1 MQRTILTVA
10 GLVMGLAITIV
21 SAQDQKAKTL
31 TTVGPVAKIS
41 GDSLSVDSG
50 KGVVQF
56 VTNSKT
62 EVKATAGGA
71 QAQKAKQEGQ
81 KGVKITDAVHVGDQ
95 VSVKYTDT
103 GGKLVAMEVDVLQRR
118 PPNAQP
124 PK

>member
-10 GLVMGLAITIV
+10 GLVLGLAIAIV
-21 SAQDQKAKTL
+21 SAQDKAKTL

-50 KGVVQF
+50 KGIVQF

-62 EVKATAGGA
+62 EVKVTAGGA
-71 QAQKAKQEGQ
+71 QAQKAKQEG

-95 VSVKYTDT
+95 VSVKYTDN
-103 GGKLVAMEVDVLQRR
+103 GGKHVAMEVDVLQRR
-118 PPNAQP
+118 PPNTQP

>member
-1 MQRTILTVA
+1 MRRTILTVA
-10 GLVMGLAITIV
+10 GLVLGLAIAIV
-21 SAQDQKAKTL
+21 SAQDKAKTL

-62 EVKATAGGA
+62 EVKVTAGGA
-71 QAQKAKQEGQ
+71 QAQKAKQEG

-95 VSVKYTDT
+95 VSVKYTDN

-118 PPNAQP
+118 PPNTQP

>member
-1 MQRTILTVA
+1 MRRTILTVA
-10 GLVMGLAITIV
+10 GLVLGLAIAIV
-21 SAQDQKAKTL
+21 SAQDKAKTL

-50 KGVVQF
+50 KGIVQF

-62 EVKATAGGA
+62 EVKVTAGGA
-71 QAQKAKQEGQ
+71 QAQKAKQEG

-95 VSVKYTDT
+95 VSVKYTDN

-118 PPNAQP
+118 PPSTQP

>member
-1 MQRTILTVA
+1 MRRTILTVA
-10 GLVMGLAITIV
+10 GLVLGLAIAIV
-21 SAQDQKAKTL
+21 SAQDKAKTL

-50 KGVVQF
+50 KGIVQF

-62 EVKATAGGA
+62 EVKVTAGGA
-71 QAQKAKQEGQ
+71 QAQKAKQEG

-95 VSVKYTDT
+95 VSVKYTDN

-118 PPNAQP
+118 PPNTQP

>member
-1 MQRTILTVA
+1 MRRTILTVA
-10 GLVMGLAITIV
+10 GLVLGLAIAIV
-21 SAQDQKAKTL
+21 SAQDKAKTL

-50 KGVVQF
+50 KGIVQF

-62 EVKATAGGA
+62 EVKVTAGGA
-71 QAQKAKQEGQ
+71 QAQKAKQEG

-95 VSVKYTDT
+95 VSVKYTDN
-103 GGKLVAMEVDVLQRR
+103 GGKHVAMEVDVLQRR
-118 PPNAQP
+118 PPNTQP

>member
-1 MQRTILTVA
+1 
-10 GLVMGLAITIV
+10 
-21 SAQDQKAKTL
+21 
-31 TTVGPVAKIS
+31 VAKIS

-50 KGVVQF
+50 KGIVQF

-62 EVKATAGGA
+62 EVKVTAGGA
-71 QAQKAKQEGQ
+71 QAQKAKQEG

-95 VSVKYTDT
+95 VSVKYTDN

-118 PPNAQP
+118 PPSTQP

>member
-10 GLVMGLAITIV
+10 GLVLGLAIATV

-50 KGVVQF
+50 KGIVQF

-62 EVKATAGGA
+62 EVKVTAGGA

-95 VSVKYTDT
+95 VSVKYTDN
-103 GGKLVAMEVDVLQRR
+103 GGKLVATEVDVLQRR
-118 PPNAQP
+118 PPSTQP

>member
-1 MQRTILTVA
+1 MRRTILTVA
-10 GLVMGLAITIV
+10 GLVLGLAIAIV
-21 SAQDQKAKTL
+21 SAQDKAKTL

-41 GDSLSVDSG
+41 GDALSVDSG
-50 KGVVQF
+50 KGIVQF

-62 EVKATAGGA
+62 EVKVTAGGA
-71 QAQKAKQEGQ
+71 QAQKAKQEG

-95 VSVKYTDT
+95 VSVKYTDN

-118 PPNAQP
+118 PPSTQP

>member
-1 MQRTILTVA
+1 MRRTILTVA
-10 GLVMGLAITIV
+10 GLVLGLAITIV

-62 EVKATAGGA
+62 EVKVTAGGA
-71 QAQKAKQEGQ
+71 QAQKAKQEG

-95 VSVKYTDT
+95 VSVKYTDN

-118 PPNAQP
+118 PPSTQP

>member
-50 KGVVQF
+50 KGIVQF

-62 EVKATAGGA
+62 EVKVTAGGA
-71 QAQKAKQEGQ
+71 QAQKAKQEG

-118 PPNAQP
+118 PPNTQP

>member
-10 GLVMGLAITIV
+10 GLVLGLAIATV

-50 KGVVQF
+50 KGIVQF

-62 EVKATAGGA
+62 EVKVTAGGA
-71 QAQKAKQEGQ
+71 QAQKAKQEG

-95 VSVKYTDT
+95 VSVKYTDN

-118 PPNAQP
+118 PPNTQP

>member
-10 GLVMGLAITIV
+10 GLVLGLAIAIV
-21 SAQDQKAKTL
+21 SAQDKAKTL

-50 KGVVQF
+50 KGIVQF

-62 EVKATAGGA
+62 EVKVTAGGA
-71 QAQKAKQEGQ
+71 QAQKAKQEG

-95 VSVKYTDT
+95 VSVKYTDN

-118 PPNAQP
+118 PPNTQP

>member
-1 MQRTILTVA
+1 MQRKILTVA
-10 GLVMGLAITIV
+10 GLVLGLAITIV

-41 GDSLSVDSG
+41 GNSLSVDSG

-56 VTNSKT
+56 VTDSKT
-62 EVKATAGGA
+62 EVKVTAGGA
-71 QAQKAKQEGQ
+71 QAQKAKQEG

-95 VSVKYTDT
+95 VSVKYTDN

-118 PPNAQP
+118 PPSTQP

>member
-1 MQRTILTVA
+1 MRRTILTVA
-10 GLVMGLAITIV
+10 GLVLGLAIATV

-50 KGVVQF
+50 KGIVQF

-62 EVKATAGGA
+62 EVKVTAGGA
-71 QAQKAKQEGQ
+71 QAQKAKQEG

-95 VSVKYTDT
+95 VSVKYTDN

-118 PPNAQP
+118 PPSTQP